1 MALEQITTDMDVEMN
16 QKNPSKQKRKLA
28 SMKKEGRMD
37 TELRSNV
44 PVSLVAKER
53 EDFAKAMSYA
63 DKKTKEEI
71 KQKELREVK
80 NTKPSLFNKPTMNV
94 GAGTYESTSKFK
106 KPDNIGHKF
115 TNIKGGEIKVGK
127 AIEVYNKYFSS
138 TPKDDIVNYYIDE
151 YLL

>member
-1 MALEQITTDMDVEMN
+1 MALEQITTDMDVKID
-16 QKNPSKQKRKLA
+16 QKNPSKPKRKLA

-94 GAGTYESTSKFK
+94 GAGTYESTSTFVTPKKVVKKVDIKIMKK
-106 KPDNIGHKF
+106 KPSKLGQKM
-115 TNIKGGEIKVGK
+115 K
-127 AIEVYNKYFSS
+127 
-138 TPKDDIVNYYIDE
+138 
-151 YLL
+151 